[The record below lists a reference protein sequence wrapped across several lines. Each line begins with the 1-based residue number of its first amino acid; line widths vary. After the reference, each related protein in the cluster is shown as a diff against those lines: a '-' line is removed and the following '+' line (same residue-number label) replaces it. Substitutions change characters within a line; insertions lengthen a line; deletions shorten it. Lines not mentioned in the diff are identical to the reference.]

1 MPHADASH
9 HFAGRDRRSLI
20 VFITS
25 AVVVL
30 AVDLVVKALSFEHV
44 AGQPVVVTPENAND
58 PHLIPPH
65 DAIALVPKALSLKLT
80 INHGAVFGL
89 GAGGR
94 MFFIGVT
101 FVAIAVIVT
110 IFWRSDRRQRIIH
123 VALAMI
129 LAGALGNLYDRIVHG
144 AVRDMLYI
152 FPGVKLPFGLSWPGG
167 SDEVYPW
174 IFNVADAGLVVGV
187 ILMLWTL
194 LRHQPHQ
201 SNSSSTK

>member
-1 MPHADASH
+1 MPHADPPH
-9 HFAGRDRRSLI
+9 EFAGRDCRSLI
-20 VFITS
+20 AFLAI
-25 AVVVL
+25 AIVVL
-30 AVDLVVKALSFEHV
+30 AVDLAMKALSFQHV
-44 AGQPVVVTPENAND
+44 SGQVVNVTPENAND

-65 DAIALVPKALSLKLT
+65 QPITVIPKVLSLKLT

-94 MFFIGVT
+94 VFFIGVT
-101 FVAIAVIVT
+101 LIAIAVIVT
-110 IFWRSDRRQRIIH
+110 IFWRSDRKQRIVH

-129 LAGALGNLYDRIVHG
+129 LAGAIGNLYDRIVHG
-144 AVRDMLYI
+144 AVRDMLYL
-152 FPGVKLPFGLSWPGG
+152 FPCVKLPFGFSWPGG

-194 LRHQPHQ
+194 MRKPTQR
-201 SNSSSTK
+201 TKPE